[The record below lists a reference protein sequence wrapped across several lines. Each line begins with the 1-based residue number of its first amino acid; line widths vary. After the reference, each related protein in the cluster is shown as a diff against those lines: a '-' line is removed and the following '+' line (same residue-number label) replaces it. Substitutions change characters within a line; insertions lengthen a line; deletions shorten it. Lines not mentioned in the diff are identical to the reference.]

1 VREGHGAICGLRR
14 FRPAMAIPRCDGSF
28 PARKQC
34 GGRERGA
41 FLASDCKPRFA
52 GFAVCTRPIQHTSRT
67 RPRLPRRR
75 VFFFEEPILNTLNV
89 EYRKVEALIPYA
101 RNPRTH
107 TDEQVAKIA
116 ASIVEYGWTNPVL
129 VDGDNGIIAGHGRMA
144 AARKLGLDEVPVIEL
159 AHLSPSQKR
168 AYVIS
173 DNRLALDAGW
183 NEELLALELA
193 ELSDAGY
200 DLTLTGFEDAEI
212 AALLADDARAEEV
225 AREQDADEPDAAD
238 DVPDAPV
245 LPVSR
250 TGDVWA
256 IGTHR
261 LICGDATD
269 PIVVATL
276 MQGDAARLCF
286 TSPPYGNQRDYTSGG
301 IVDWDGLMRGVFGNV
316 PMADDG
322 QVLVNLGLI
331 HRDNEV
337 IPYWDAW
344 LGWMR
349 AQGWR
354 RFAWYVWDQ
363 GPGMPGDW
371 AGRFAPSFEFV
382 FHFNRQSRKPN
393 KIVPCKHA
401 GQESHL
407 RADGSSTAMRSKDG
421 EVGGWTHKGQPTQDT
436 RIPDS
441 VIRVMRHK
449 GKIGQDID
457 HPAVFPVALPAFAIE
472 AYTESGDIVFDPFGG
487 SGTTML
493 AAQRTGRVCRAVE
506 IAPEY
511 VDVAIKRF
519 QQNHPGVPVTLL
531 ATGQS
536 FDEVV
541 TQRLPTTGAEQ

>member
-1 VREGHGAICGLRR
+1 
-14 FRPAMAIPRCDGSF
+14 M
-28 PARKQC
+28 
-34 GGRERGA
+34 
-41 FLASDCKPRFA
+41 
-52 GFAVCTRPIQHTSRT
+52 
-67 RPRLPRRR
+67 
-75 VFFFEEPILNTLNV
+75 NTLNV

-107 TDEQVAKIA
+107 HDAQIAKIA
-116 ASIVEYGWTNPVL
+116 ASIVEYGWTNPIL
-129 VDGDNGIIAGHGRMA
+129 IDGESGIIAGHGRLA
-144 AARKLGLDEVPVIEL
+144 AACKLGLDEVPVIEL
-159 AHLSPSQKR
+159 AHLTPSQKR
-168 AYVIS
+168 ALVIA

-183 NEELLALELA
+183 DEEMLALELA
-193 ELSDAGY
+193 ELSESGY
-200 DLTLTGFEDAEI
+200 ELALTGFDSGELER
-212 AALLADDARAEEV
+212 LLSIPLDDDAQEATD
-225 AREQDADEPDAAD
+225 AGQDPEGPDAAD
-238 DVPDAPV
+238 EVPEAPAQA
-245 LPVSR
+245 VSR
-250 TGDVWA
+250 PGDIWA
-256 IGTHR
+256 IGQHR
-261 LICGDATD
+261 LICGDSTD
-269 PIVVATL
+269 PQVISAL
-276 MQGDAARLCF
+276 MAHEQAALCF
-286 TSPPYGNQRDYTSGG
+286 TSPPYGNQRDYTTGG
-301 IVDWDGLMRGVFGNV
+301 IQDWDGLMRGVFV
-316 PMADDG
+316 HLPMAGNG

-337 IPYWDAW
+337 VPYWDAW

-349 AQGWR
+349 QQGWR

-382 FHFNRQSRKPN
+382 FHFNRESRKPN

-407 RADGSSTAMRSKDG
+407 RADGSSTAMRGKDG
-421 EVGGWTHKGQPTQDT
+421 EVGGWTHKGLPTQDT

-457 HPAVFPVALPAFAIE
+457 HPAVFPVALPQFIIE
-472 AYTESGDIVFDPFGG
+472 AYTDAGDLVFEPFGG

-493 AAQRTGRVCRAVE
+493 AAERTGRICRSVE

-519 QQNHPGVPVTLL
+519 QQNHPGVPVSLI

-536 FDEVV
+536 FEQVAAE
-541 TQRLPTTGAEQ
+541 RLTEAEDPA

>member
-1 VREGHGAICGLRR
+1 
-14 FRPAMAIPRCDGSF
+14 MATTYCHGSF
-28 PARKQC
+28 LATKQC

-52 GFAVCTRPIQHTSRT
+52 GFAVCTGPIQHTSRT
-67 RPRLPRRR
+67 RPRFPVGGFSFSRN
-75 VFFFEEPILNTLNV
+75 PILNTLNV

-200 DLTLTGFEDAEI
+200 DLALTGFDETEI
-212 AALLADDARAEEV
+212 EALLADDGV
-225 AREQDADEPDAAD
+225 TGDVDQDDDSNAPDAAD
-238 DVPDAPV
+238 DVPEAPV
-245 LPVSR
+245 VPVSR

-256 IGTHR
+256 IGPHR

-269 PIVVATL
+269 PTVVAAL
-276 MQGDAARLCF
+276 MQSDLARLCF
-286 TSPPYGNQRDYTSGG
+286 TSPPYGNQRDYTSDG
-301 IVDWDGLMRGVFGNV
+301 IADWDGLMRGVFTKV

-349 AQGWR
+349 TQGWR

-407 RADGSSTAMRSKDG
+407 RADGSSTAMRGKDG

-457 HPAVFPVALPAFAIE
+457 HPAVFPVALPEFVIE
-472 AYTESGDIVFDPFGG
+472 AYTEGGDIVFEPFSG

-493 AAQRTGRVCRAVE
+493 AAQRTGRVCRSVE

-541 TQRLPTTGAEQ
+541 NERLATMGAAQ

>member
-1 VREGHGAICGLRR
+1 
-14 FRPAMAIPRCDGSF
+14 M
-28 PARKQC
+28 
-34 GGRERGA
+34 
-41 FLASDCKPRFA
+41 
-52 GFAVCTRPIQHTSRT
+52 
-67 RPRLPRRR
+67 
-75 VFFFEEPILNTLNV
+75 LNTLNV

-107 TDEQVAKIA
+107 SDAQIAKIA
-116 ASIVEYGWTNPVL
+116 ASIVEYGWTNPIL
-129 VDGDNGIIAGHGRMA
+129 VDGDNGIIAGHGRLA
-144 AARKLGLDEVPVIEL
+144 AARKLGLEQVPVIEL
-159 AHLSPSQKR
+159 AHLTSAQKR
-168 AYVIS
+168 ALVIA

-183 NEELLALELA
+183 DEAMLALELA
-193 ELSDAGY
+193 ELSESGY
-200 DLTLTGFEDAEI
+200 ELALTGFDSSELERLLSTTLEDDAAEGEE
-212 AALLADDARAEEV
+212 APDETADDI
-225 AREQDADEPDAAD
+225 AD
-238 DVPDAPV
+238 DVPQAPTV
-245 LPVSR
+245 PVSR
-250 TGDVWA
+250 TGDVWT
-256 IGTHR
+256 IGPHR

-269 PIVVATL
+269 RDVVAAL
-276 MQGDAARLCF
+276 MQGDTARLCF

-301 IVDWDGLMRGVFGNV
+301 ISDWDGLMRGVFAHL
-316 PMADDG
+316 PMAGDG

-344 LGWMR
+344 LSWMR
-349 AQGWR
+349 SQGWR

-371 AGRFAPSFEFV
+371 QGRLAPSFEFV

-407 RADGSSTAMRSKDG
+407 RADGSSTAMRGKDG

-449 GKIGQDID
+449 GKIGQGID
-457 HPAVFPVALPAFAIE
+457 HPAVFPVALPEFAIE
-472 AYTESGDIVFDPFGG
+472 AYTDSGDIVFEPFGG

-493 AAQRTGRVCRAVE
+493 AAERTGRICRCVE
-506 IAPEY
+506 IAPDY

-519 QQNHPGVPVTLL
+519 QQNHPGVPITLI

-536 FDEVV
+536 FEQVAAERATTLDAEVM
-541 TQRLPTTGAEQ
+541 T

>member
-1 VREGHGAICGLRR
+1 
-14 FRPAMAIPRCDGSF
+14 M
-28 PARKQC
+28 
-34 GGRERGA
+34 
-41 FLASDCKPRFA
+41 
-52 GFAVCTRPIQHTSRT
+52 
-67 RPRLPRRR
+67 
-75 VFFFEEPILNTLNV
+75 NTLNV
-89 EYRKVEALIPYA
+89 EYREVEALIPYA

-107 TDEQVAKIA
+107 SEAQIARIA

-129 VDGDNGIIAGHGRMA
+129 VDGDSGIIAGHGRLA
-144 AARKLGLDEVPVIEL
+144 AARRLGLDQVPVIEL
-159 AHLSPSQKR
+159 AHLTTAQKR
-168 AYVIS
+168 ALVIA

-183 NEELLALELA
+183 DEEMLALELA
-193 ELSDAGY
+193 ELSEAGY
-200 DLTLTGFEDAEI
+200 ALALTGFEDAEI
-212 AALLADDARAEEV
+212 DELLAGTAV
-225 AREQDADEPDAAD
+225 ADEEEHQTAGDGDDSDTAD
-238 DVPDAPV
+238 EVPDVPV
-245 LPVSR
+245 VPVSR

-256 IGTHR
+256 IGPHR

-269 PIVVATL
+269 PSVVATL
-276 MQGDAARLCF
+276 MQGDVARLCF

-301 IVDWDGLMRGVFGNV
+301 ITDWDALMRGVFGHL
-316 PMADDG
+316 PMTGDG

-349 AQGWR
+349 SQGWR

-371 AGRFAPSFEFV
+371 QGRLAPSFEFV

-457 HPAVFPVALPAFAIE
+457 HPAVFPVALPEFAIE
-472 AYTESGDIVFDPFGG
+472 AYTDSGDVVFEPFGG

-493 AAQRTGRVCRAVE
+493 AAQRTGRVCHSVE

-519 QQNHPGVPVTLL
+519 QQNHPGVPITLL
-531 ATGQS
+531 STGQS
-536 FDEVV
+536 FNDVASERQA
-541 TQRLPTTGAEQ
+541 TKKAEQ

>member
-1 VREGHGAICGLRR
+1 
-14 FRPAMAIPRCDGSF
+14 M
-28 PARKQC
+28 
-34 GGRERGA
+34 
-41 FLASDCKPRFA
+41 
-52 GFAVCTRPIQHTSRT
+52 
-67 RPRLPRRR
+67 
-75 VFFFEEPILNTLNV
+75 NTLNV
-89 EYRKVEALIPYA
+89 EYRKVEALLPYA

-107 TDEQVAKIA
+107 SDAQITKIA

-129 VDGDNGIIAGHGRMA
+129 VDGDNGIIAGHGRLA
-144 AARKLGLDEVPVIEL
+144 AARKLGLDQVPVIEL
-159 AHLSPSQKR
+159 AHLTTAQKR
-168 AYVIS
+168 ALVIA

-183 NEELLALELA
+183 DEAMLALELA
-193 ELSDAGY
+193 ELSESGY
-200 DLTLTGFEDAEI
+200 ELALTGFDSSDLER
-212 AALLADDARAEEV
+212 LLSTSLEDDATEGEEDPD
-225 AREQDADEPDAAD
+225 ETADDAAD
-238 DVPDAPV
+238 DVPQAPTV
-245 LPVSR
+245 AVSR
-250 TGDVWA
+250 PGDVWA
-256 IGTHR
+256 IGSHR

-269 PIVVATL
+269 LTAVATL
-276 MQGDAARLCF
+276 MQCDTARLCF
-286 TSPPYGNQRDYTSGG
+286 TSPPYSNQRDYTSGG
-301 IVDWDGLMRGVFGNV
+301 ISDWDGLMRGVFGSM

-349 AQGWR
+349 SQGWR

-371 AGRFAPSFEFV
+371 QGRLAPSFEFV
-382 FHFNRQSRKPN
+382 FHFNRESRKPN

-407 RADGSSTAMRSKDG
+407 RADGSSTAMRGKDG

-457 HPAVFPVALPAFAIE
+457 HPAVFPVALPEFVIE
-472 AYTESGDIVFDPFGG
+472 AYTGAGDIVFEPFGG

-493 AAQRTGRVCRAVE
+493 AAQRTGRVCRSVE

-519 QQNHPGVPVTLL
+519 QQNHPGVPITLI

-536 FDEVV
+536 FEQVAADRTTTLDAEVV
-541 TQRLPTTGAEQ
+541 A

>member
-1 VREGHGAICGLRR
+1 
-14 FRPAMAIPRCDGSF
+14 M
-28 PARKQC
+28 
-34 GGRERGA
+34 
-41 FLASDCKPRFA
+41 
-52 GFAVCTRPIQHTSRT
+52 
-67 RPRLPRRR
+67 
-75 VFFFEEPILNTLNV
+75 
-89 EYRKVEALIPYA
+89 
-101 RNPRTH
+101 
-107 TDEQVAKIA
+107 
-116 ASIVEYGWTNPVL
+116 
-129 VDGDNGIIAGHGRMA
+129 DGDSGIIAGHGRMA

-212 AALLADDARAEEV
+212 AALLADDARTEEV

-472 AYTESGDIVFDPFGG
+472 AYTDSGDIVFDPFGG

-511 VDVAIKRF
+511 VDVAIKRY

-536 FDEVV
+536 LDEVNK
-541 TQRLPTTGAEQ
+541 QRLPTTGAEQ